1 MGVRGSNAQSISSV
15 VFRLRY
21 PLYVSFVHFEDEMFL
36 RRRGF
41 VTPLF
46 SIGGTTRVILRSR
59 RCTKGFLDYFSAII
73 EFLKVVFKGEIVS
86 FQRIVAL
93 LQLRKVEG

>member
-1 MGVRGSNAQSISSV
+1 MGVKGSDAQLISSF

-21 PLYVSFVHFEDEMFL
+21 PLSVSFVHFEGEMFL

-46 SIGGTTRVILRSR
+46 SIGGTTRVILRV
-59 RCTKGFLDYFSAII
+59 T
-73 EFLKVVFKGEIVS
+73 
-86 FQRIVAL
+86 
-93 LQLRKVEG
+93 

>member
-21 PLYVSFVHFEDEMFL
+21 PLYVSFVHSEDEMFL

-41 VTPLF
+41 VRPLF

-86 FQRIVAL
+86 FQ
-93 LQLRKVEG
+93 

>member
-21 PLYVSFVHFEDEMFL
+21 LLYVSFVHFEDEMFL

-41 VTPLF
+41 VTPIFL
-46 SIGGTTRVILRSR
+46 IGGTSRVILRSR
-59 RCTKGFLDYFSAII
+59 RCTKGFLNYFSAII
-73 EFLKVVFKGEIVS
+73 EFLKVVFVKP
-86 FQRIVAL
+86 
-93 LQLRKVEG
+93 

>member
-1 MGVRGSNAQSISSV
+1 MGVRGSDAQSISLA

-41 VTPLF
+41 LTPLF
-46 SIGGTTRVILRSR
+46 LIGGTTRVILRSR
-59 RCTKGFLDYFSAII
+59 KCTKSFLNYFSAII
-73 EFLKVVFKGEIVS
+73 EF
-86 FQRIVAL
+86 
-93 LQLRKVEG
+93 

>member
-1 MGVRGSNAQSISSV
+1 MGVRGSDAQSVSSV
-15 VFRLRY
+15 VFILRY

-46 SIGGTTRVILRSR
+46 SIGGTARVILRSR
-59 RCTKGFLDYFSAII
+59 RCTKGFLNYFSVII
-73 EFLKVVFKGEIVS
+73 EFLKVVFKGNC
-86 FQRIVAL
+86 
-93 LQLRKVEG
+93 KVFKEL